1 MNKLHLVLR
10 SERETSLEL
19 NYQLSCDQ
27 KIRIV
32 EADLMTFVQDG
43 QFDLLARVD
52 TVFMQFDFERVF
64 IDLF

>member
-32 EADLMTFVQDG
+32 EAD
-43 QFDLLARVD
+43 
-52 TVFMQFDFERVF
+52 
-64 IDLF
+64 